1 MSVLEEFMVKDL
13 TAYAPPEEREQ
24 RRDKVRAEIMR
35 YNRDST
41 GSYEQDSDVD
51 YSSAEYIEPN
61 SDGYYPGL
69 EDGLVGG

>member
-1 MSVLEEFMVKDL
+1 MNVLETWMVNDL
-13 TAYAPPEEREQ
+13 SMLAPPEEREQ

-41 GSYEQDSDVD
+41 GEYSQPSDVD
-51 YSSAEYIEPN
+51 FSAAEYVEPN
-61 SDGYYPGL
+61 SDGYYPGF